1 MVVEPVLRDP
11 EEQALGEEEN
21 TKRNVGLYL
30 SVLPSV
36 PVPVDVLH
44 ESLVNNNVA
53 TSMRLVT
60 SKVHSTHSPDR
71 AEGPS
76 FQ

>member
-11 EEQALGEEEN
+11 EEQAPGEEEN
-21 TKRNVGLYL
+21 SKRNVGLYL
-30 SVLPSV
+30 SVLSSV

-44 ESLVNNNVA
+44 ESLVNNVA
-53 TSMRLVT
+53 TSMRLVS
-60 SKVHSTHSPDR
+60 SKVHSILSPDQAR
-71 AEGPS
+71 GPR